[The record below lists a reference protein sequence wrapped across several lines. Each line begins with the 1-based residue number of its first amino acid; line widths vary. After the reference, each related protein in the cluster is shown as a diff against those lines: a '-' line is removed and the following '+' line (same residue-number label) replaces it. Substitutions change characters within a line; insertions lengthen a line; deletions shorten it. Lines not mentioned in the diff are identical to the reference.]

1 MSTINCCFDWFKFVI
16 PFCTSDAYVSNKHD
30 REDVFKILQLD
41 YPDLSP
47 DEINQIIAER
57 YPSLAEIKYYKAKDE
72 DRYAKDDELG
82 VSPLLKIK
90 TSLERIFHLE
100 SLINNEF
107 SSNLKSTFGF
117 KYMIEYSPGIAFFYD
132 GPEMDVLNPL
142 TGKTRKYKT
151 CCFELKGSG
160 CRKVEEL
167 GVDLISTVKN
177 IKNFVGC
184 HATRIDYAIDIINDD
199 KITFDY
205 LFDKFL
211 KKEFTT
217 SFRKF
222 SVLHSYDLKC
232 NCVQLSGTTITFGS
246 NSSTSKLNIYDKKAE
261 RLDNVNLDVGVE
273 SWIRFEVQCF
283 NEKADKSINYLLAN
297 SISDSFCDFCSGL
310 LLDHINIRTNVN
322 IYNMPS
328 FSSKRVKTWPTDPLW
343 SDFLGN
349 VNAVKLKSQS
359 KFESDFVRT
368 RKWYDRNVMS
378 TEISLDLLFNAF
390 PLARIDTINQ
400 KLSFLEKIDNKQI
413 NIINQYLKKNYDS
426 DEKITF
432 EDIQAFKDK
441 LKDDLERLNN
451 GEVL

>member
-1 MSTINCCFDWFKFVI
+1 MSDINCCFDWFKFVI

-41 YPDLSP
+41 YPDLCP

-100 SLINNEF
+100 SLIDDKIP
-107 SSNLKSTFGF
+107 SNLKSTFGF
-117 KYMIEYSPGIAFFYD
+117 KYMIEYSPGIAFLYD
-132 GPEMDVLNPL
+132 GPEMDVLNPI

-167 GVDLISTVKN
+167 GVDLLSTARN
-177 IKNFVGC
+177 IKNFLGC

-205 LFDKFL
+205 LLNKFL
-211 KKEFTT
+211 SKEFVT
-217 SFRKF
+217 SFRKGKIEYNF
-222 SVLHSYDLKC
+222 DIGA
-232 NCVQLSGTTITFGS
+232 NDIIQSGISITFGS
-246 NSSTSKLNIYDKKAE
+246 NGSTSKLNIYDKKAE
-261 RLDNVNLDVGVE
+261 RMQKVNLDVSVE

-283 NEKADKSINYLLAN
+283 NEKADNSINSLLAN
-297 SISDSFCDFCSGL
+297 SLNDKFCDFCCGL
-310 LLDHINIRTNVN
+310 LLDHINIKTKEN
-322 IYNMPS
+322 IYDDISYRPG
-328 FSSKRVKTWPTDPLW
+328 KIKTWPTDPLW
-343 SDFLGN
+343 SSFLRN
-349 VNAVKLKSQS
+349 VKAVKLKRQS

-413 NIINQYLKKNYDS
+413 NIINQYLKKNYDC

-432 EDIQAFKDK
+432 EDIQTFKDK